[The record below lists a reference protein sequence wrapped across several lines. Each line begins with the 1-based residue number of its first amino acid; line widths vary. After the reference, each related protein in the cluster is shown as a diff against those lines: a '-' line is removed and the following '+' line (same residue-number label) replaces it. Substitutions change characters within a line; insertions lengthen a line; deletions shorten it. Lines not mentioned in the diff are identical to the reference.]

1 MQPLSGDMTKQP
13 SPRANK
19 ELEESARYQQ
29 DSPVLLTVGW
39 DVIHLFQLTLKEIQA
54 EISKT

>member
-19 ELEESARYQQ
+19 ELEESAGYQQ
-29 DSPVLLTVGW
+29 GSPVCLTAGW
-39 DVIHLFQLTLKEIQA
+39 DVIHLCQLFSKEIQA

>member
-19 ELEESARYQQ
+19 ELEESAGYQQ
-29 DSPVLLTVGW
+29 GSPVCLTANW
-39 DVIHLFQLTLKEIQA
+39 DVIHLCQLILKEIQA
-54 EISKT
+54 EIIKT